1 MITKLKKIK
10 LCYQTY
16 VQLLTAWKPILKR
29 QALVRKERL
38 LYSRGQQPEEK
49 VDSRPQ
55 TKCEDSAW
63 SWKFVKGES
72 FGKQGQSFCSLL
84 LYAGFLLI
92 VGEVTGWGSR
102 DLVLSLKLPSSTW
115 VEALVPTELGR
126 AKAKRVLSRE
136 RTGHRKHP
144 FPTTQEMTLHIDITK
159 WSILKSDWL
168 YSLQLKM
175 EKKKQSAKTR
185 SGADCDSDHELLIE
199 KFRLNWRK

>member
-1 MITKLKKIK
+1 MWRFCLVMKV
-10 LCYQTY
+10 C
-16 VQLLTAWKPILKR
+16 KR
-29 QALVRKERL
+29 RVIWEAGSEFLFSSAICRL
-38 LYSRGQQPEEK
+38 SSNCWWGNRVGLQGSCAQPE
-49 VDSRPQ
+49 V
-55 TKCEDSAW
+55 TI
-63 SWKFVKGES
+63 
-72 FGKQGQSFCSLL
+72 
-84 LYAGFLLI
+84 LY
-92 VGEVTGWGSR
+92 
-102 DLVLSLKLPSSTW
+102 W